1 MWETGAI
8 AHSARTSSGEDFV
21 GPETCTGRDRHKV
34 RAGLRMGGVYRKPNI
49 LRRNHEWLG
58 KVLATKALSA
68 HPIRLAAVRAK
79 GADMKIGIIGAGNI
93 GSALTRRFTAAGH
106 QVFVAN
112 SRGPQTLT
120 KLAAETG
127 AKPVNVKEAAHAGD
141 VVVVTIPE
149 KNISSLPADLFKDVP
164 ASVVVI
170 DTGNYYPRQRDGRI
184 DAIENGM
191 PESQWV
197 AQKLGRPV
205 IKAFNN
211 IYAARLQNF
220 GLPAGTAGRV
230 AIPVAGDDPKAK
242 AIVFRLVD
250 EIGFDPVD
258 AGSLAESWRQQPGT
272 PVYGPDFVAAGVQLA
287 LSQASR
293 ERPVEFRAEERK
305 GTSA

>member
-1 MWETGAI
+1 
-8 AHSARTSSGEDFV
+8 
-21 GPETCTGRDRHKV
+21 
-34 RAGLRMGGVYRKPNI
+34 
-49 LRRNHEWLG
+49 
-58 KVLATKALSA
+58 
-68 HPIRLAAVRAK
+68 
-79 GADMKIGIIGAGNI
+79 MKIGIIGAGNI

-127 AKPVNVKEAAHAGD
+127 AKAVNVKEAARAGD

-149 KNISSLPADLFKDVP
+149 KNISSLPADLFKDVL

-197 AQKLGRPV
+197 AQQLGRPV

-211 IYAARLQNF
+211 IYAAHLQNF
-220 GLPAGTAGRV
+220 GLPADTTGRV
-230 AIPVAGDDPKAK
+230 AIPVAGDDPRAK
-242 AIVFRLVD
+242 AIVFQLVD

-272 PVYGPDFVAAGVQLA
+272 PVYGPALVAAGVQRA

-293 ERPVEFRAEERK
+293 ERSVEFRAEERK